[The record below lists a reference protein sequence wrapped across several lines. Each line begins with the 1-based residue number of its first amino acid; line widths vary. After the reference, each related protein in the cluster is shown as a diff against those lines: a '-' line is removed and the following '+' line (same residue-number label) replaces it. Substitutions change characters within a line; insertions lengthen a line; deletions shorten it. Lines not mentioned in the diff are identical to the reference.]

1 MIEQTNWFKTQSLY
15 RYIRQQSENKKMF
28 KYLEIGATFLLITI
42 FLVTAIAPTASA
54 ISKLLGEI
62 KSREITT
69 RSMKQKIVNVIAAQN
84 NYSEAQEQFQIL
96 ESSYPSEPRFY
107 QTASTF
113 SSISKQS
120 NTSIKQLKYSFPD
133 DQEIYS
139 YDVDLTLDG
148 SYQNFLST
156 INQLSQDRRLID
168 INSITISQSDE
179 NLNLNLSTN
188 LLYLPETNEE
198 K

>member
-15 RYIRQQSENKKMF
+15 RYIRQQSENKKTF

-54 ISKLLGEI
+54 ISQLLGEI

-69 RSMKQKIVNVIAAQN
+69 RSMKQKIINVITAQN
-84 NYSEAQEQFQIL
+84 NYAQAQEQFQIL
-96 ESSYPSEPRFY
+96 ESSYPSTPKFY
-107 QTASTF
+107 QAASTF
-113 SSISKQS
+113 SSISRQS
-120 NTSIKQLKYSFPD
+120 STSIKQLKYSLPT
-133 DQEIYS
+133 DQESYS
-139 YDVDLTLDG
+139 YDIDLTVDG
-148 SYQNFLST
+148 SYQNFLSM

-168 INSITISQSDE
+168 IKSITLSQSNND
-179 NLNLNLSTN
+179 LNLNLSTN
-188 LLYLPETNEE
+188 LVYLPETDEE